1 MPHRTGTRLW
11 QALAGYFGTG
21 PDLPQRPLE
30 PAALRREYERRRW
43 MVFLSVTFGYG
54 FFYLCR
60 LSFSMAKKPMLDAG
74 VLSESE
80 MGYAGSVMLLVYSLG
95 RFTNGVLAD
104 RANIRRFVSLGLLG
118 SALAHL
124 LLGWTRGA
132 VFFSVLWAVNGWF
145 QSMGSAPCIVSL
157 TQWFSAS
164 ERGTRYGLWS
174 IAHGIGE
181 GLSFL
186 LTSMAVAAWG
196 WQWGFF
202 CPGLFCLLVSF
213 VLLRTLMDRP
223 LTYGLPRVDVYRD
236 DPEREAT
243 PEGGAGQRAQ
253 QWAVLRNWR
262 VWVLGLSGAL
272 IYITRYGI
280 NNWGSLYLQEARG
293 YSGVEAGTLLAV
305 QAVLGLLGSS
315 LSGWISDRFF
325 GARRNMLCLV
335 MGVMLVAGMTLLWL
349 APPGQRWL
357 DTLALSLVGLSLGGL
372 VVYLGGLMAADIV
385 PQQATGTAM
394 GLVGLLCYL
403 GAAVQDGVSGE
414 LIGQGRRAFSGAA
427 AYHEVMMFWVA
438 AAALAVL
445 LTIAVQKQRR

>member
-1 MPHRTGTRLW
+1 MLRRTGMRLW
-11 QALAGYFGTG
+11 QSLAGYFGTG
-21 PDLPQRPLE
+21 PDLPPRALD
-30 PAALRREYERRRW
+30 ATGLRREYERRRW

-104 RANIRRFVSLGLLG
+104 RANIRRFVSFGLLG

-124 LLGWTRGA
+124 LLGWTSGA
-132 VFFSVLWAVNGWF
+132 VFFALLWAVNGWF

-202 CPGLFCLLVSF
+202 CPGLFCLVVSF

-223 LTYGLPRVDVYRD
+223 RTYGLPRVDVYRD
-236 DPEREAT
+236 DPEREENA
-243 PEGGAGQRAQ
+243 EGGAGQRAQ

-325 GARRNMLCLV
+325 GTRRNMLCLV
-335 MGVMLVAGMTLLWL
+335 MGAMLVAGMTLLWL

-357 DTLALSLVGLSLGGL
+357 DTLALLLVGLSLGGL

-414 LIGQGRRAFSGAA
+414 LIGQGRRAFSGVA

-445 LTIAVQKQRR
+445 LTIAVQKKRR

>member
-1 MPHRTGTRLW
+1 LW
-11 QALAGYFGTG
+11 RALARTFGTG
-21 PDLPQRPLE
+21 PDLPPRPLD
-30 PAALRREYERRRW
+30 AGALRREYERRRW

-80 MGYAGSVMLLVYSLG
+80 MGYAGSVMLLIYSLG

-104 RANIRRFVSLGLLG
+104 RANIRRFVSVGLLG

-124 LLGWTRGA
+124 LLGSTRGA
-132 VFFSVLWAVNGWF
+132 VFFTVLWAVNGWF

-196 WQWGFF
+196 WRWGFY
-202 CPGLFCLLVSF
+202 CPGIFCLLVSF
-213 VLLRTLMDRP
+213 VLFRTLMDRP
-223 LTYGLPRVDVYRD
+223 RTYGLPRVDAYRN
-236 DPEREAT
+236 DPEPEPV
-243 PEGGAGQRAQ
+243 PEGGAGQRVQ

-293 YSGVEAGTLLAV
+293 YGVVEAGTLLAV

-325 GARRNMLCLV
+325 GSRRNMLCLV
-335 MGVMLVAGMTLLWL
+335 MGVMLVSGMALLWL
-349 APPGQRWL
+349 VPPGQRWL
-357 DTLALSLVGLSLGGL
+357 DTLALSIVGLSLGGL

-403 GAAVQDGVSGE
+403 GAAAQDGVSGE
-414 LIGQGRRAFSGAA
+414 LIGQGRRALTGAA

-445 LTIAVQKQRR
+445 LTIAVQKKRC